1 MSRSLRVG
9 YRLKIFDTD
18 TETDT
23 FNSIR
28 YLHDTFSDTLYYE
41 NLIGLSANYFSINDY
56 TLRLKGYND
65 NEVNVQTG
73 RFIVR
78 AFSYISNDHI
88 YNI

>member
-1 MSRSLRVG
+1 M
-9 YRLKIFDTD
+9 KIFDTD